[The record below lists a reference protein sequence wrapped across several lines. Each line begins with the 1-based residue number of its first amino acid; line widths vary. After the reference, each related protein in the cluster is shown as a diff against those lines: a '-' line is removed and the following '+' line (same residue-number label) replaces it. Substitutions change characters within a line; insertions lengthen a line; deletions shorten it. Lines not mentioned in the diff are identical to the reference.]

1 MAENVIVQINVQD
14 LGSTKID
21 QFARNVKTGLAGVG
35 SSVKTTDSVF
45 RNFTSTLAKNTV
57 NAFAVL
63 PAYAAVGA
71 AIGGIGAIVGTAIG
85 DFIAFDKAL
94 REASSI
100 APELTKQF
108 ESTRRAIIALDP
120 ALGTTEEIARGLF
133 ETLSAGISIGKS
145 IEESLKFTADAAKLA
160 KAALTDNETAVK
172 ALSTTLSAFG
182 ADISDATRFS
192 DAFQKSV
199 VIGQFRFEEMA
210 QVIGRVSPIAA
221 TLGVSFEE
229 LNAGLATLSQGG
241 LSAAESVTALRSVFS
256 NVIQNAEK
264 FASVGIDVNDVLS
277 EQNGL
282 VKLMTRLREVTGGS
296 ETAIREFIPDIRGL
310 VAALALTGPQ
320 YEALIK
326 NNEIM
331 ADTLGETEKAFK
343 ENQKSISASLDR
355 LRASFD
361 RAVQSLGDSGTAQ
374 AAVGFIDG
382 LGKAIESTADQASTF
397 SNVTKQ
403 ISGGIAELG
412 GSFNVIGGAVLQL
425 SGQVTQKLVPSFLEI
440 IPGVER
446 ALRPMKDFGRG
457 IELLGKDL
465 EISGEDIKDF
475 ADDLKSGGLAAQE
488 ALNRVRKANADAA
501 NERLKAIRLANSEV
515 DVLKQVANAQILAA
529 KAAVDVANGYKEA
542 STGLQILGLEAAG
555 AGNETQQLQQK
566 LLQVVQGTDQFENRL
581 KGMVGTLI
589 KNKKLT
595 GELAEEVRGTAT
607 EYARSIASLA
617 QMGGELRTLGATA
630 DQLAGKQNFVVQ
642 SLVET
647 GVAAGK
653 TELEVELLVAAY
665 IEQTAHAENLGKQLR
680 ENKIDVDKF
689 GTGVGQLRIEMDA
702 AVAPATKLEA
712 AFRGL
717 AGVSFKELE
726 TSAAQTIGFVN
737 ELIKQGGTSFDFLI
751 SKVEESIDS
760 FEKLGQEVPADLKKL
775 EDTLRKTAREA
786 ITAEEAFEGI
796 NGIKLDAIVNE
807 IKDLQA
813 QMTKLGGSG
822 FLQGTRLA
830 EQVENLATLAKRVF
844 GNDIPAGIKR
854 TIDQQ
859 AALARSTT
867 TVKDAFESLNGIT
880 LDAMNR
886 QIRQGLR
893 EVELLFNAGLIGS
906 EDMKARLQE
915 LQAQLDKM
923 PPSSQAALQP
933 LLDSLERGVPLAQG
947 LNDSLQVLGATTL
960 VDMKA
965 SADEAGLAFKQAFES
980 GQLTGKELVRV
991 FENEVAPKYEEAN
1004 QRLPNSLILAYEKA
1018 KGIADVESRRLG
1030 TQISDVLGTTITEGV
1045 ERQMI
1050 AGVSRVINTIKDRFR
1065 TELRDVSKVFDE
1077 IAPGTTSP
1085 IRNVTFAN
1093 DLAGLRENEAQI
1105 RRQMSQIRGA
1115 TPAAASSREQL
1126 NKALKTIQDRIREIE
1141 RAEADAER
1149 QSQSFNNTATSGLFS
1164 TANATQSVVSGF
1176 GRITDAANSAT
1187 SAISRSTSALDSS
1200 SFNTNTTITTS
1211 TDGGLTTGIAGG
1223 QTGGTAAAFSTRT
1236 SGGQFFTG
1244 RFQAGLQ
1251 FAQQGQLARLDRG
1264 EMIVPRDIAK
1274 RLRSL
1279 DLRQLAS
1286 SDPSGAIF
1294 GAVMRGA
1301 NFTPGKRSFVPGTG
1315 FVGSIIISRARPTQ
1329 SLAQAGFQHVPGFGT
1344 IPTPQLATA
1353 AGNSDQIG
1361 GENTQIQQQKNVTRL
1376 VRGAITRRDLTR
1388 EISGS
1393 TALTNK
1399 GTPQTGGS

>member
-21 QFARNVKTGLAGVG
+21 QFARNVKSGLAGVG

-182 ADISDATRFS
+182 ADIGDATRFS

-807 IKDLQA
+807 IQDLQA

-965 SADEAGLAFKQAFES
+965 SADEAGLAFKDEAGLAFKQAFES

-1085 IRNVTFAN
+1085 IQNVRFAS
-1093 DLAGLRENEAQI
+1093 DLQGLRENEAQV
-1105 RRQMSQIRGA
+1105 RRQISKIRGA
-1115 TPAAASSREQL
+1115 TPAAA
-1126 NKALKTIQDRIREIE
+1126 EIE